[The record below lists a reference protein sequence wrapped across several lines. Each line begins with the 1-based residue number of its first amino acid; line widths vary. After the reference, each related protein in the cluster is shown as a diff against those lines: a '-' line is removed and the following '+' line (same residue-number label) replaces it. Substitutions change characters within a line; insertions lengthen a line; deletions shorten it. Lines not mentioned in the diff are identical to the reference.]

1 MGLFGKK
8 IFREDKYYNISE
20 SLNILEQLREKGL
33 IDKYTL
39 EQAEDQKD
47 KYRVISIEKS
57 REKEN
62 KIRKDNIEK
71 TSFFG
76 RVQNN
81 GAYRNISVN
90 PNNNYIQTDNRD
102 TQEIDR

>member
-1 MGLFGKK
+1 MGLFSKK
-8 IFREDKYYNISE
+8 VFKEDKYYNISE
-20 SLNILEQLREKGL
+20 SLNILEQLRERGL

-71 TSFFG
+71 TSFLG

-90 PNNNYIQTDNRD
+90 PNNNYIQTDNRG